1 MQEFN
6 KNNKPEPQVPE
17 AEPQQPAPAA
27 VPETDAPPPAPE
39 SEAPLTTQEEN
50 TGPQPEPAATPTAQ
64 AENIDPPA
72 QPMAEPAEHSVEYDS
87 APTAATP
94 SPAVTVDLRPKKPKY
109 KNDGLKVFLII
120 LAVFLALA
128 VLVSCGYFLA
138 QRDPNT
144 SDSGLNTPLAD
155 RPGNTEQSAA
165 QEVYGANAPSV
176 VGILVY
182 NASGNAAPAQASGV
196 VYTDNGYIVTNDHIY
211 ADIAKPQFKIC
222 TSDGKIYDAEY
233 VAGDAR
239 SDLAILKT
247 DAPNLKKATFAKTET
262 LLVGDPVIA
271 IGYPAGIY
279 EKSIMTSGTIS
290 SVGRRITS
298 TATSY
303 SIRLIQTDTAINPGN
318 SGGALLNMY
327 GQVVGI
333 TSSKIVGDSYD
344 RIGFAIP
351 ADTVVSIADSL
362 INFGQVRGRAR
373 LGITY
378 TAIDLVSA
386 EVNNCPSGLAVA
398 SVSEESDL
406 YGKNI
411 AKNDIITH
419 INDIEITNSIV
430 ALDIIDNCQPG
441 DVIQLTVYK
450 PQTKTSV
457 TINAT
462 MLNDAGTSSYSEVE
476 NSTSSGASGGTNS
489 NPFDFPFGE

>member
-6 KNNKPEPQVPE
+6 ENNPQAPQTPETGAAQPTAPE
-17 AEPQQPAPAA
+17 AAPESVAPQAVPTPETSNAPQPPVTQAEPAPQPEAPVAPAA
-27 VPETDAPPPAPE
+27 
-39 SEAPLTTQEEN
+39 
-50 TGPQPEPAATPTAQ
+50 
-64 AENIDPPA
+64 PA
-72 QPMAEPAEHSVEYDS
+72 QPASPANTAEHSVEYNS
-87 APTAATP
+87 APTHSAP
-94 SPAVTVDLRPKKPKY
+94 RPAVTVDLQPKKPKY
-109 KNDGLKVFLII
+109 KNDGLKVFII
-120 LAVFLALA
+120 VLAVFLALA
-128 VLVSCGYFLA
+128 VVISCGYFLS
-138 QRDPNT
+138 QRST
-144 SDSGLNTPLAD
+144 TTTEGGVNTPLAD
-155 RPGNTEQSAA
+155 RPANTELSAA
-165 QEVYGANAPSV
+165 QEVYSENASSV

-182 NASGNAAPAQASGV
+182 NAEGNAASAQASGV
-196 VYTDNGYIVTNDHIY
+196 VYTEDGYIVTNDHIY
-211 ADIAKPQFKIC
+211 ADIPKPQFKIC

-233 VAGDAR
+233 VAGDTR
-239 SDLAILKT
+239 SDLAVLKT

-262 LLVGDPVIA
+262 LMVGDPVIA

-298 TATSY
+298 QTTSY

-362 INFGQVRGRAR
+362 INHGHVEGRAR

-378 TAIDLVSA
+378 TAIDLVTA

-406 YGKNI
+406 YNKNI
-411 AKNDIITH
+411 QKNDIITH
-419 INDIEITNSIV
+419 INDVAITNSIV
-430 ALDIIDNCQPG
+430 ALDIIDSCKPG
-441 DVIQLTVYK
+441 DVIELTVYK
-450 PQTKTSV
+450 PQTGSSITVS
-457 TINAT
+457 AT

-476 NSTSSGASGGTNS
+476 TDSSSASGGENS